1 MMKRVELKEIS
12 VGSWSSQVK
21 TASLRRARVVCCLLT
36 LSAMMLALPGALL
49 KVRAGA
55 PQEKAGKDQAG
66 KDKNKNQNKA
76 PGNVTT
82 QGATKTAAPDEDEG
96 EDPDLPPGFS
106 GRIDKEAYHAGRS
119 DQINFLRGMEP
130 GKPFDV
136 TGRSRAIQHM
146 EAQRNSPSSPQTS
159 GTMWTQIGPA
169 PIPLGQTTTTRVN
182 VSGRVTA
189 VEIDPTNSNNIY
201 VGTAQGGIYRSLDG
215 GTTWLAIF
223 DSAQSL
229 AIGALTLLPGDP
241 TTLYVGTGEANGSAD
256 SFAGVGLYRINSVTT
271 TPVLTGPINPVRNY
285 LDGGSN
291 PQSVPAFNGRSIS
304 KILVHPTQPGT
315 LLVGVAGG
323 VIGLGADAPFG
334 GTLPPLSMRGMYR
347 VKNADGPAAGATVER
362 IAVST
367 TDTGQGLCAFDTPCT
382 VNRSVNNMVFDPQD
396 PSGNTLI
403 VWLNGINIVGDGGIY
418 RTTNAFATPATSV
431 TFTQTLTTTSTSTSN
446 GRGELRAYVRSG
458 TTVIY
463 VASGEPSNVPVGAT
477 ICNSA
482 AQFGALRRSDD
493 GGVTWSVKL
502 AGGGGFCGGQCFY
515 NIGFDVVP
523 GAATTTDKLL
533 LGGNVA
539 SGTCA
544 RQQATSL
551 DGGATTFTSHSATT
565 HADTHVIKIAPSN
578 PLVVFR
584 GDDGGVWKS
593 TDGGDTWVNQNNTG
607 FHATQFQSVAAH
619 PTDRFITIGGTQ
631 DNGTETM
638 LTSPPFTWLHSDDG
652 DGGFAMIDQSTP
664 TTMYHTYFNQAGV
677 QIGYARSLTGG
688 TFGSW
693 SFLGCSGNGTTNGI
707 ACSAATTT
715 AVNFYCPTA
724 LGPGSPNNTVYIGT
738 DRLLRS
744 STQGTAN
751 VTVSQAPLTSA
762 VAISAIGISPQSDNA
777 RMVGQNNG
785 AIWFT
790 TTGSSTLTSLDPVG
804 GGSVIPDKYVTR
816 CVFEPGNQNT
826 AYISLA
832 GYMGG
837 TTSALSH
844 VWRITNLNT
853 TPVLTAIN
861 TGLPDVP
868 VNGFVVDPLN
878 TTHLF
883 AGTDIA
889 VYASTDTGATWAVF
903 GTGLPVS
910 AVFDMVIAQP
920 NTTGEVLRIATHGR
934 GMWEIA
940 LGPTIAKVIDT
951 EATVYDDGQVLLAWQ
966 TGNETDNLGFNVY
979 REQDG
984 QRIRITPQIVAG
996 SALMTGP
1003 GPSLEAGYSYR
1014 WSDAPPGGSRKVR
1027 YWIEDIDLSGH
1038 STWTGPIE
1046 AKLAPGKRHSP
1057 GRNAVL
1063 LNGLG
1068 LHAAQI
1074 SNGVGTAPAQ
1084 QVAEPPRFSL
1094 AAAQLQAGLA
1104 TQPAVKIAVKQ
1115 EGWYRV
1121 SQADLAAAGLD
1132 PKTDPRNVQLFADG
1146 QELPI
1151 NVLTDAGAKLAAI
1164 EFYGLGLDTAATN
1177 TRIYWLIAGTQAGRR
1192 IPVISGKGVGL
1203 NATSFAYT
1211 VERKDRTIYF
1221 SGLRNGD
1228 TENFFGPVV
1237 GKDAINQT
1245 VTLSHV
1251 ASGSS
1256 NAALEVALQGVTRV
1270 AHQVTVTING
1280 AAVGT
1285 VSFANQARGVAQFA
1299 VAPSNLK
1306 EGDNTV
1312 QLASRGGEQ
1321 DVSLLDVIRITYQHI
1336 YRADSNLLQLTAT
1349 AGQPVTIDGFTSAI
1363 VRIVD
1368 VTDANNPQELSG
1380 TVKPGKNGYAITTLV
1395 SGSGQRRLLAFADS
1409 AARQAA
1415 SVWANQLSNWRQ
1427 TGVGADLIMLTRR
1440 EWFSAVE
1447 PLKSLRQGQGLSVAV
1462 VDIEDVYDEFSF
1474 GNKTPQAVKD
1484 FILYARNSWKKAPR
1498 FALIVGD
1505 ATYDP
1510 KNYLGFGDN
1519 DAVPTSLIDTQYM
1532 ETACDDCLADSNL
1545 DGIGEIALGRLPA
1558 RTSAEVS
1565 KMVAKLVSYDGSTSN
1580 SAVLLVSDSNEGYNF
1595 EAVTAQLRNVIPADF
1610 RIEEIDRGRLDP
1622 ATAKAQLLDAINRGE
1637 RIVAYTGHGNVD
1649 QWRGNLLTSA
1659 DARALTNG
1667 QNLPLF
1673 ITMTCLNGYFHDVVL
1688 DSLAESLIKAD
1699 RGGAVAVWAS
1709 SGMTGPSGQEL
1720 LDQQMLRAIFD
1731 TSSGR
1736 ALTLGEAIL
1745 RSKALTNDPDV
1756 RRTWILFGDP
1766 SMRLK

>member
-1 MMKRVELKEIS
+1 MMKSAESKETNVRS
-12 VGSWSSQVK
+12 LSSQVK
-21 TASLRRARVVCCLLT
+21 PAALRRALVVCCLLT
-36 LSAMMLALPGALL
+36 LSAMMLALPGALPRVHAAARQ
-49 KVRAGA
+49 K
-55 PQEKAGKDQAG
+55 KAD
-66 KDKNKNQNKA
+66 KDKKQNKA
-76 PGNVTT
+76 TDAST
-82 QGATKTAAPDEDEG
+82 QSATKSVAPDEEG
-96 EDPDLPPGFS
+96 EDPDLPGFLN
-106 GRIDKEAYHAGRS
+106 GTIDKETYHAMRS
-119 DQINFLRGMEP
+119 NQINLWRGLEP

-136 TGRSRAIQHM
+136 TGRTRAIQQM
-146 EAQRNSPSSPQTS
+146 EAQRNSPESPTTS
-159 GTMWTQIGPA
+159 GSVWTQIGPA
-169 PIPLGQTTTTRVN
+169 PIPLGQTQTSRVN
-182 VSGRVTA
+182 VSGRTSCIA
-189 VEIDPTNSNNIY
+189 IDPTNSNNIY
-201 VGTAQGGIYRSLDG
+201 VGTAQGGVYRSLDG

-223 DSAQSL
+223 DTAQSL

-256 SFAGVGLYRINSVTT
+256 SFAGVGLYRINNVTT
-271 TPVLTGPINPVRNY
+271 LPNLTGPINPTRNY
-285 LDGGSN
+285 IDADGVT
-291 PQSVPAFNGRSIS
+291 PRSVPIFNGRSIS
-304 KILVHPTQPGT
+304 RILVHPTQPGS

-323 VIGLGADAPFG
+323 VIGLGADAPLG
-334 GTLPPLSMRGMYR
+334 NTLPPLSMRGMYR
-347 VKNADGPAAGATVER
+347 VKNANGPAASATGER
-362 IAVST
+362 VTVTTAPAAGTCFDSPCTGNRNINDMVYDT
-367 TDTGQGLCAFDTPCT
+367 TDAT
-382 VNRSVNNMVFDPQD
+382 
-396 PSGNTLI
+396 GNTVV
-403 VWLNGINIVGDGGIY
+403 VWMNGLNAAGDGGIY
-418 RTTNAFATPATSV
+418 RTTNAWAILATSV
-431 TFTQTLTTTSTSTSN
+431 TFTQTFTTTATSTSN
-446 GRGELRAYVRSG
+446 ARGSFASYQQG
-458 TTVIY
+458 GATVVY
-463 VASGEPSNVPVGAT
+463 AASGEPSTPGT

-482 AQFGALRRSDD
+482 ANPGAIRRSID
-493 GGVTWSVKL
+493 GGLTWSAKL
-502 AGGGGFCGGQCFY
+502 QGGGGFCAGQCFY
-515 NIGFDVVP
+515 NIGLAVTP
-523 GAATTTDKLL
+523 GATTATDTVYIAGNVRSTSCAKLL
-533 LGGNVA
+533 GK
-539 SGTCA
+539 SI
-544 RQQATSL
+544 
-551 DGGATTFTSHSATT
+551 DGGATTFVNMDNTL
-565 HADTHVIKIAPSN
+565 HADTHFVAIDPSN
-578 PLVVFR
+578 ANILYH
-584 GDDGGVWKS
+584 GNDGGIWKS
-593 TDGGDTWVNQNNTG
+593 TDAAATWTSLNNTG
-607 FHATQFQSVAAH
+607 FHATQFQSIAVH

-631 DNGTETM
+631 DNGTESMSTG
-638 LTSPPFTWLHSDDG
+638 FTWLHSDDG

-664 TTMYHTYFNQAGV
+664 ATMYHTYFNQTGT

-693 SFLGCSGNGTTNGI
+693 AFLGCSGSATTNGI

-804 GGSVIPDKYVTR
+804 AGSVIPDKYVTR

-826 AYISLA
+826 AYVALA

-844 VWRITNLNT
+844 VWRITNLST

-910 AVFDMVIAQP
+910 AVFDMEIAQK
-920 NTTGEVLRIATHGR
+920 NTTGEILRIATHGR

-940 LGPTIAKVIDT
+940 LGPTIAKVIDA

-966 TGNETDNLGFNVY
+966 TGDETDNLGFNVH

-984 QRIRITPQIVAG
+984 ERVRITPQIVAG

-1003 GPSLEAGYSYR
+1003 GPSLETGYSYR
-1014 WSDAPPGGSRKVR
+1014 WSDAPPAGSRKAR

-1046 AKLAPGKRHSP
+1046 ARLAPGKRHSP

-1063 LNGLG
+1063 LNSLG
-1068 LHAAQI
+1068 LHSAQI
-1074 SNGVGTAPAQ
+1074 SIGVGTAPAQ

-1104 TQPAVKIAVKQ
+1104 TQPAVKIAIKQ

-1121 SQADLAAAGLD
+1121 SQADLAAAGFD
-1132 PKTDPRNVQLFADG
+1132 PKADPRNVQLFADG

-1151 NVLTDAGAKLAAI
+1151 NVVTDVGAKLAAI
-1164 EFYGLGLDTAATN
+1164 EFYGMGLDTAATN
-1177 TRIYWLIAGTQAGRR
+1177 TRIYWLVAGTQAGRR
-1192 IPVISGKGVGL
+1192 IPVITGKGAGL

-1245 VTLSHV
+1245 VTLPHV
-1251 ASGSS
+1251 ASTSA
-1256 NAALEVALQGVTRV
+1256 NATLEVALQGVTRV
-1270 AHQVTVTING
+1270 PHQVTVTING
-1280 AAVGT
+1280 AAVGS
-1285 VSFANQARGVAQFA
+1285 VSFNNQARGVAQFT
-1299 VAPSNLK
+1299 VAPSKLK

-1312 QLASRGGEQ
+1312 QLVSQGGEQ
-1321 DVSLLDVIRITYQHI
+1321 DVSLLDVIRITYQHV
-1336 YRADSNLLQLTAT
+1336 YMADSNLLQLAAT

-1368 VTDANNPQELSG
+1368 VTDANNPQELSAA
-1380 TVKPGKNGYAITTLV
+1380 VKPGKNGYAITTTV
-1395 SGSGQRRLLAFADS
+1395 SGAGQRRLLAFAES

-1415 SVWANQLSNWRQ
+1415 SVWANQPSNWRQ

-1440 EWFSAVE
+1440 EWFSALE
-1447 PLKSLRQGQGLSVAV
+1447 PLKSLRQSQGLSVAV

-1505 ATYDP
+1505 ASYDP

-1545 DGIGEIALGRLPA
+1545 DGIGEVALGRLPA
-1558 RTSAEVS
+1558 RTTAEVS
-1565 KMVAKLVSYDGSTSN
+1565 KMVAKLLSYDGSTPN

-1595 EAVTAQLRNVIPADF
+1595 EAATAQLRNLIPADF

-1637 RIVAYTGHGNVD
+1637 KIVAYTGHGNVD

-1688 DSLAESLIKAD
+1688 DSLAESLMKAE

-1720 LDQQMLRAIFD
+1720 LDQQMLKAIFD
-1731 TSSGR
+1731 TSNGT
-1736 ALTLGEAIL
+1736 LTLGEAIL
-1745 RSKALTNDPDV
+1745 RAKALTNDPDV

-1766 SMRLK
+1766 SMKLK